1 MSEYLFFTVE
11 EGIITI
17 LTLDLGIRSRMEAL
31 VLKPEGNKVIMRYVN
46 RLVKTI
52 EWREKEMIISD
63 EENFAWFVKKRDWV
77 VEPGKMDELKELLRW
92 AREVDKVVHEAIGK
106 KEGEEDGGGS

>member
-1 MSEYLFFTVE
+1 VSEFLFFTVE

-31 VLKPEGNKVIMRYVN
+31 VLKPKEIGVNVRYVN
-46 RLVKTI
+46 REVRNI
-52 EWREKEMIISD
+52 EWREKEIKIMD
-63 EENFAWFVKKRDWV
+63 EENHIWFVKKRDWV
-77 VEPGKMDELKELLRW
+77 VEPGKFRELKELLRW

-106 KEGEEDGGGS
+106 KEGERK